1 MNQLNPSQVEQLKE
15 IGAYLRQLR
24 QEQSIS
30 TEEIATKT
38 FIPLRL
44 LKALEE
50 GESNQLPEP
59 IFIQGFIR
67 RYADALD
74 LDGSA
79 IAKTFPATLLPIKYD
94 TSSQEVFKT
103 QSTSIHLYI
112 AYILLLVAA
121 TSGLFYLLNKQQA
134 THPHLQR
141 KKFSFVQQQQTVAKP
156 APSIAA
162 TAKNSLPS
170 SPIQVTLSFKDESWL
185 RVIVDGKT
193 QFEGILTKGIEKT
206 WTANKQ
212 LTIRVGSAGAVLASF
227 NKQEP
232 KLLGSLSEVKEVTF
246 TPNN

>member
-67 RYADALD
+67 RYADAID
-74 LDGSA
+74 LDGNA

-94 TSSQEVFKT
+94 TSSQEVLKV
-103 QSTSIHLYI
+103 QSSSIHLYI
-112 AYILLLVAA
+112 AYILLLAA
-121 TSGLFYLLNKQQA
+121 STSGLFYLLNKPQA

-141 KKFSFVQQQQTVAKP
+141 RKVSFVQQQQTVAKR

-193 QFEGILTKGIEKT
+193 EFEGILTKGIEKT
-206 WTANKQ
+206 WTAKKQ
-212 LTIRVGSAGAVLASF
+212 LTIRVGNAGGVMTSL

-232 KLLGSLSEVKEVTF
+232 KLLGRLSEVKEVTF
-246 TPNN
+246 TPSN